1 MKDIQKQQD
10 DRNITVDEVGV
21 SGIRYP
27 INVKDRLHG
36 LQKTVSDITM
46 SVELLPEF
54 KGTHMSRFLEI
65 LNEVRGE
72 ITMANIPLI
81 LNEMREKLE
90 SPKSFMEMKFP
101 YFIEK
106 ESPVSKAKSMFSI
119 DVMFSGYSS
128 EKYGNSFILGL
139 KVPVTTLCPCSKEI
153 SEYGAHNQRSYVTLF
168 ISSETFLWLEELV
181 KIIEESSSSAIYPLL
196 KRPDEKYVTEKA
208 YENPSFAEDLV
219 RNVTLKLSSLKGINW
234 FRVKTLHLESIH
246 THNAFAVVTKSFDV
260 SDALSRHIKMISEM

>member
-27 INVKDRLHG
+27 INVKDRLNG
-36 LQKTVSDITM
+36 LQSTISDITM

-65 LNEVRGE
+65 LNDVRGE

-81 LNEMREKLE
+81 LNDMRKKLE

-106 ESPVSKAKSMFSI
+106 EAPVSKSKSMFKI
-119 DVMFSGYSS
+119 DVVFSGYSS
-128 EKYGNSFILGL
+128 FNYGNSFILGI

-153 SEYGAHNQRSYVTLF
+153 SEYGAHNQRSYVTIY
-168 ISSETFLWLEELV
+168 ISSESFLWVEELV
-181 KIIEESSSSAIYPLL
+181 KIIEDSSSSAIYPLL

-208 YENPSFAEDLV
+208 YENPAFAEDLV
-219 RNVTLKLSSLKGINW
+219 RNVTLKLNKLQGIKW
-234 FRVKTLHLESIH
+234 FKIKTLHLESIH
-246 THNAFAVVTKSFDV
+246 THNAFAVVTKAFNISE
-260 SDALSRHIKMISEM
+260 ALSRHIKMISEL